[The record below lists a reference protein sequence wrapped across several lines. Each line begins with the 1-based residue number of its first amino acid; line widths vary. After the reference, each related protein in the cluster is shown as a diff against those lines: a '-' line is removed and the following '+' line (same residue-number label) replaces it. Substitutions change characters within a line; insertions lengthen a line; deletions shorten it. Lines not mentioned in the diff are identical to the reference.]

1 MGGGEKEDNRGIVT
15 KVECMDYI
23 ENLGGRLV
31 LIFIR
36 AGSLV
41 CLVGMVFFFFQRT
54 VIVLNDCG
62 ILIGRRKSSS

>member
-1 MGGGEKEDNRGIVT
+1 MGGGEKEDNRGIVM

-41 CLVGMVFFFFQRT
+41 CFGGNGVVFFSE
-54 VIVLNDCG
+54 NGHCP
-62 ILIGRRKSSS
+62 K

>member
-1 MGGGEKEDNRGIVT
+1 MGGGEKEDNRGIVM

-41 CLVGMVFFFFQRT
+41 CLVGMVLFFFQRT

>member
-1 MGGGEKEDNRGIVT
+1 MGGGEKEDNRGIVM

-41 CLVGMVFFFFQRT
+41 CLVGMVLLFFSE
-54 VIVLNDCG
+54 NGHCP
-62 ILIGRRKSSS
+62 K

>member
-1 MGGGEKEDNRGIVT
+1 MGGGEKEDNRGIVM

-41 CLVGMVFFFFQRT
+41 CLVGMVFFFFSENGHCPKCLW
-54 VIVLNDCG
+54 VFDW
-62 ILIGRRKSSS
+62 